1 MNARPGTKADGSARF
16 APTRWTLVLSARV
29 PDNPQAA
36 RALAELCG
44 LYWFSL
50 YAYVR
55 RRGYAPHDAQDLT
68 QEFFAR
74 LLEKRKL
81 AGLTRE
87 KGKFR
92 SFLLTALNHFLLDEW
107 KRGQAQKRGAHQIVS
122 LDAATAETRYRL
134 EPADTLTAEK
144 VYEKQWAL
152 TLLETVFRRLQQE
165 YVIAGKGS
173 LFKELEFALTGTRSS
188 VPYDELSA
196 RLKMSESA
204 VKVAVHRLRRRYREV
219 LREEVAQTVTGA
231 EEVEAEL
238 RDLLAAVSG

>member
-1 MNARPGTKADGSARF
+1 
-16 APTRWTLVLSARV
+16 LVLSARA
-29 PDNPQAA
+29 PDSPQAA
-36 RALAELCG
+36 RALAELCE
-44 LYWFSL
+44 LYWFPL

-55 RRGYAPHDAQDLT
+55 RRGYAPPDAQDLT

-107 KRGQAQKRGAHQIVS
+107 KRGQAQKRGAQQTIS
-122 LDAATAETRYRL
+122 LDTGSAETRYRL

-152 TLLETVFRRLQQE
+152 TLLNTVFCRLQQE
-165 YVIAGKGS
+165 YGAAGKGG
-173 LFKELEFALTGTRSS
+173 LFKELEFALTGARSS

-219 LREEVAQTVTGA
+219 LREEVAQTVNGA

-238 RDLLAAVSG
+238 RDLLRALAG

>member
-1 MNARPGTKADGSARF
+1 MSTRQSTRSAGSAKF
-16 APTRWTLVLSARV
+16 APTRWTLVLSARAS
-29 PDNPQAA
+29 DSPQAA

-44 LYWFSL
+44 LYWFPL

-87 KGKFR
+87 RGKFR

-134 EPADTLTAEK
+134 EPADTLTAEM

-165 YVIAGKGS
+165 YVTAGKGG
-173 LFKELEFALTGTRSS
+173 LFAALNFALTGTRSS
-188 VPYDELSA
+188 VPYDELAA

-219 LREEVAQTVTGA
+219 LRSEVAQTVAGPD
-231 EEVEAEL
+231 EVEAEL
-238 RDLLAAVSG
+238 RDLLRAVAG